1 MPKNAIFF
9 GLLWLTLTL
18 SVSSCTFVQPLE
30 SNGNTNSSLASER
43 EQVTDYAQKF
53 QGTKYKYAG
62 RSPKGF
68 DCSGFTHYV
77 MDEIGV
83 SLTPVSR
90 VQENEGRP
98 VELQNVQP
106 GDLIFFR
113 KTKNGDVFHVAL
125 VLSNKP
131 DGIYV
136 IHATSSRGVVIDNI
150 TTNSYWKEKYQT
162 ARDVIGR

>member
-9 GLLWLTLTL
+9 GLLWSILTL
-18 SVSSCTFVQPLE
+18 SVSSCTLVQPLE
-30 SNGNTNSSLASER
+30 STGSTTTAVSSDR

-53 QGTKYKYAG
+53 KGTKYVYAG

-83 SLTPVSR
+83 ELTPVSR
-90 VQENEGRP
+90 VQETEGRP
-98 VELQNVQP
+98 IDLEDAQP

-113 KTKNGDVFHVAL
+113 KTRNGKVFHVAL
-125 VLSNKP
+125 VLANEP

-136 IHATSSRGVVIDNI
+136 IHSTSSRGVVVDNI